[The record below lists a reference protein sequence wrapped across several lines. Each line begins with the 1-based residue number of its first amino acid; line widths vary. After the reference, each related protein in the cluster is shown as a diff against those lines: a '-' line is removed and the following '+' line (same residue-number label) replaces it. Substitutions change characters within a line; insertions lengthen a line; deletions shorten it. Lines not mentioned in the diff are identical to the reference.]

1 MNPIESN
8 VVTTPLTA
16 KFMSSFVLLTII
28 AGLGVGVARVL
39 ISLYAVHLNASELQL
54 GLISAA
60 QNIGI
65 LLMALPIGVLVQRLG
80 SLKVFSIGSVV
91 GAVLYFLTPLHANAW
106 YLMILT
112 ALVSCFLPMRFVS
125 INTVF
130 LSNLKRLGP
139 AKAGWFRGSHMMG
152 FFLIA
157 PALSVLLIE
166 HFGYSGSFY
175 CVALLFLGTLF
186 FAPFCFQKVHHHT
199 QSTPSFQWRDVVAPL
214 ALLKTHA
221 PLRVICALEFLSS
234 VANNYFGFFIVVIAI
249 QSFAL
254 PESMAVMLLTTQGII
269 FVGSLFTLG
278 GLAELVGYQKFYL
291 IGLGLISSALLILA
305 LTPVTL
311 WMWPASLMLG
321 LGLGMLH
328 IANFMSFAKVG
339 EATEM
344 TKVSPILALVGPT
357 GGLLGGVIGMVFGS
371 SVGLQWLFL
380 PIAIAFAGMT
390 IYIYFSQRFLTFI
403 QSDTSHTT
411 QQLEGSKS

>member
-65 LLMALPIGVLVQRLG
+65 LLMALPIGVLIQRLG

-91 GAVLYFLTPLHANAW
+91 GAVLYFLTPLQANAW

-186 FAPFCFQKVHHHT
+186 FAPFCFQKVHQHT

-214 ALLKTHA
+214 VLLKTHA

-339 EATEM
+339 EQTAM
-344 TKVSPILALVGPT
+344 AKISPILALVGPT
-357 GGLLGGVIGMVFGS
+357 GGLFGGFLGAALGASI
-371 SVGLQWLFL
+371 GLQNLFF
-380 PIAIAFAGMT
+380 PIGLAFLAL
-390 IYIYFSQRFLTFI
+390 ILLILRDQAFISFLKP
-403 QSDTSHTT
+403 D
-411 QQLEGSKS
+411 GSKHIAEGQES